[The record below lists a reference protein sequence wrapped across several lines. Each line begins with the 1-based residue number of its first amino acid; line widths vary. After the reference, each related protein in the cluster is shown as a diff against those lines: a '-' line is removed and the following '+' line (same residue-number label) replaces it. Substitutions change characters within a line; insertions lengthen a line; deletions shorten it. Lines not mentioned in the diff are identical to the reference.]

1 MIEHLTEGLRIPLW
15 RETTVGG
22 ELARLRMSAVYR
34 GIGVP
39 PGDGGPVLL
48 IPGLFA
54 GDVSLRRLAGWLT
67 RVGYAPHHAGIRVN
81 ADCAERAV
89 TGIERRVAAIAEAAG
104 RPVTLVGQSRGGMLA
119 RAVAHRNPE
128 SVGRLI
134 TLGTP
139 HTEPLAAHTAV
150 LGSVLVM
157 GTAGSIGLPGVFR
170 WSCLRGDC
178 CAELRRDVAEPVTI
192 PFTSIYS
199 RRDGIVDW
207 RACLAEGAEHVEV
220 RASHLGMAI
229 NHEVYAAVG
238 ATLASVPCRTPSVCH
253 AAPGAAAGGST
264 CKR

>member
-1 MIEHLTEGLRIPLW
+1 MIEHLADGLRIPLW

-34 GIGVP
+34 GIDVP
-39 PGDGGPVLL
+39 QGDGGPVML

-54 GDVSLRRLAGWLT
+54 GDASLRRLAGWLE
-67 RVGYAPHHAGIRVN
+67 RNGHRAHHAGIRVN

-89 TGIERRVAAIAEAAG
+89 TAIERRVAAIADAAG

-119 RAVAHRNPE
+119 RAVAHRSPGLVE
-128 SVGRLI
+128 QLI

-139 HTEPLAAHTAV
+139 HAEPLAAHTAV

-178 CAELRRDVAEPVTI
+178 CAGLRRDVAEPVTV

-220 RASHLGMAI
+220 RASHIGMAI
-229 NHEVYAAVG
+229 NHEVYAAVA
-238 ATLASVPCRTPSVCH
+238 ATLAGVPCMTPSVCS
-253 AAPGAAAGGST
+253 AAPGTGAGGT
-264 CKR
+264 ACRR